1 MYDIYIDRML
11 IPVNPDKI
19 TYSMKNRNE
28 TVSLINASE
37 VNLLKSEGLKEISF
51 KIVLPAFRYPYL
63 NTLQGFN
70 KPGYYLDKLQRLKR
84 DRKVFQF
91 IVSRRYPNRK
101 GYFSTNMKV
110 TLEEFTY
117 SDDTDEFMDIPV
129 EIKLKEYRDPRATA
143 LTILDDKISGFITKP
158 RAVTAIL
165 DRIVTT
171 EAGETLWNIC
181 RQHTGGLEK
190 MAEVMK
196 LNAFDKITDFIP
208 GQKVRL
214 KE

>member
-28 TVSLINASE
+28 TVSLINAAE

-51 KIVLPAFRYPYL
+51 KIVLPAFRYPFI

-70 KPGYYLDKLQRLKR
+70 KPSHYLDKLQRLKK

-91 IVSRRYPNRK
+91 IVTRRYPNKK
-101 GYFSTNMKV
+101 GYFNTNIKV

-117 SDDTDEFMDIPV
+117 SDDVEEFMDIPV
-129 EIKLKEYRDPRATA
+129 EIKLKEYYDPRSTV
-143 LTILDDKISGFITKP
+143 LTVLDDKISGF
-158 RAVTAIL
+158 VTS
-165 DRIVTT
+165 
-171 EAGETLWNIC
+171 
-181 RQHTGGLEK
+181 
-190 MAEVMK
+190 
-196 LNAFDKITDFIP
+196 P
-208 GQKVRL
+208 GQ
-214 KE
+214 

>member
-1 MYDIYIDRML
+1 M
-11 IPVNPDKI
+11 
-19 TYSMKNRNE
+19 
-28 TVSLINASE
+28 
-37 VNLLKSEGLKEISF
+37 
-51 KIVLPAFRYPYL
+51 

-70 KPGYYLDKLQRLKR
+70 KPRYYLDKLQRLKR

-101 GYFSTNMKV
+101 GYFNTNMKV

-165 DRIVTT
+165 DRIVST